1 MFNKVLSATDM
12 VSTVDAPVVS
22 AARLARQHDARLHLL
37 HVLESASTDNR
48 RLIRHF
54 ETGEEML
61 ADANY
66 AKAVHQALATTYR
79 EPLAYVAHDIRITVG
94 FPWQE
99 ILIWAKT
106 VDSDVILLGPHSS
119 RAEEKGVVR
128 IAGRVGSTVENVITR
143 ETCPVMIVNQAASGE
158 QLRFRRILV
167 STDFSRSCESA
178 VCFAAR
184 LATRYNSQL
193 AVFHMLPV
201 PPVPKYTHANYVADE
216 ARTRRRL
223 ESAYQAYLEGIDH
236 RYLIRAGAL
245 PHLEILGCAAKENM
259 SLIVM
264 GSHTKESSGKW
275 YPGSVVERV
284 GYRSAC
290 PVVVITDPAVLQHWE
305 GGVTDDEPAENDRLI
320 HIFTRD
326 KNA

>member
-1 MFNKVLSATDM
+1 MFKKVFVATDM

-22 AARLARQHDARLHLL
+22 AARLARRHDARLCLL

-48 RLIRHF
+48 RLVRHF
-54 ETGEEML
+54 ASGEEML
-61 ADANY
+61 ADAGY
-66 AKAVHQALATTYR
+66 AKEVHQALATTYR
-79 EPLAYVAHDIRITVG
+79 QALAGVAHDIHVTVG

-143 ETCPVMIVNQAASGE
+143 ETCPVMIVNQAASEE
-158 QLRFRRILV
+158 QLRFGSILV
-167 STDFSRSCESA
+167 PTDFSRSCESA

-184 LATRYNSQL
+184 LASRYNSRM

-201 PPVPKYTHANYVADE
+201 PPVPKYTHDHYLADE
-216 ARTRRRL
+216 ARARRRL

-245 PHLEILGCAAKENM
+245 PHLEILGCAAQEKID
-259 SLIVM
+259 LIVI

-284 GYRSAC
+284 GFRTTC
-290 PVVVITDPAVLQHWE
+290 PVMVITDPAVLQH
-305 GGVTDDEPAENDRLI
+305 GDGLVPDDQPPDKDRLI
-320 HIFTRD
+320 HVFTGSG
-326 KNA
+326 